1 MKRRLYFLSPD
12 LNNALQIH
20 NELLLAR
27 IPETTMH
34 VICRDDLSHP
44 DLPQAN
50 LLQKTDLVHSMQ
62 LGGSIGALL
71 GAVMSTL
78 SAWFGF
84 VAPGLEGAT
93 ILSTALAGIVIG
105 MVSASMVGINIPN
118 TRHKRFNADIQ
129 RGSYLF
135 IVDLDLEQVEKIESM
150 VKSHHPETDMRGI
163 DPTIPAFP

>member
-12 LNNALQIH
+12 LKSAVQIH

-27 IPETTMH
+27 IPETDMH
-34 VICRDDLSHP
+34 VICRDDLNDP

-62 LGGSIGALL
+62 LGGAIGGLL
-71 GAVMSTL
+71 GALMSGA
-78 SAWFGF
+78 SAWLGF

-93 ILSTALAGIVIG
+93 VLSTALAGVFIG

-118 TRHKRFNADIQ
+118 TRHQRFSQEISQ
-129 RGSYLF
+129 GHYLF
-135 IVDLDLEQVEKIESM
+135 ITDIAVDKVENIETM
-150 VKSHHPETDMRGI
+150 VKSHHPEADMRGI

>member
-12 LNNALQIH
+12 LQSALQTH

-27 IPETTMH
+27 IPETDMH
-34 VICRDDLSHP
+34 VICRDDLNNP
-44 DLPQAN
+44 DLPQAD

-62 LGGSIGALL
+62 LGGSIGGLL
-71 GAVMSTL
+71 GALMSGL
-78 SAWFGF
+78 SALLGF

-93 ILSTALAGIVIG
+93 VLSTALAGIFIG

-118 TRHKRFNADIQ
+118 TKHQRFSKEISE
-129 RGSYLF
+129 GKYLF
-135 IVDLDLEQVEKIESM
+135 ITDIAVERLEDIETM
-150 VKSHHPETDMRGI
+150 VKSQHPEADMRGI